1 MMVDGVDASAAK
13 MRARLVIDLE
23 PGIARSETMG
33 PRARGASQMGKEID
47 ESDTKTIIDVMC
59 GRFVL
64 FTTGDSLIDATE
76 IALDRSVVAPQ
87 GTPGPRYNLA
97 PTQIIPIVRSGE
109 EMLLEP
115 ARWGLFPHWKKD
127 DSGPPLFNAR
137 GETVAE
143 KPSFRDAFK
152 QQRCLIPMDGYYEWH
167 DKKPHFVSL
176 GDELMWAAGLWST
189 GLDQMSA
196 TMVTTE
202 SVEPIAWLHNRLPR
216 FLEHDEL
223 EQWLFGTAEEAKE
236 MLHPV
241 SQEWVKR
248 LSVREVSSDVG
259 NVRNDHAGLLD

>member
-1 MMVDGVDASAAK
+1 
-13 MRARLVIDLE
+13 
-23 PGIARSETMG
+23 
-33 PRARGASQMGKEID
+33 
-47 ESDTKTIIDVMC
+47 MC

-64 FTTGDSLIDATE
+64 FTTGDSLLEAAEEAVGRPVT
-76 IALDRSVVAPQ
+76 APQ

-97 PTQIIPIVRSGE
+97 PTQIVPIVRPAE

-152 QQRCLIPMDGYYEWH
+152 GQRCVIPMDGYYEWH
-167 DKKPHFVSL
+167 KKKPHFVSL
-176 GDELMWAAGLWST
+176 GDEVMWAAGLWST
-189 GLDQMSA
+189 GLDQLS
-196 TMVTTE
+196 TTIVTTE
-202 SVEPIAWLHNRLPR
+202 SIEPIAWLHNRLPR
-216 FLEHDEL
+216 FLEHDEI
-223 EQWLFGTAEEAKE
+223 EQWLFGPADAAKE

-241 SQEWVKR
+241 SKEWVEK
-248 LSVREVSSDVG
+248 LSIREVSSDVG

>member
-1 MMVDGVDASAAK
+1 MVDGVDASAAK

-97 PTQIIPIVRSGE
+97 PTQIIPIVRPGD

>member
-1 MMVDGVDASAAK
+1 MVDGVDASAAK